1 MTVPE
6 TMRAVVLTGH
16 GGLDKLEYHE
26 DTGIVELHINGRANG
41 EELMEAATARI
52 AFGKERGVERYIINV
67 RHLEAPRSATT
78 AVFEIPTRL
87 YDEQGASR
95 SSTIAV
101 IAPIDAQS
109 MWAANFFEDTCVN
122 RGWRVETF
130 LDRDRAI
137 DWLLE
142 TLPR

>member
-1 MTVPE
+1 MPW
-6 TMRAVVLTGH
+6 
-16 GGLDKLEYHE
+16 KLEYHE
-26 DTGIVELHINGRANG
+26 QSQIVELHIDGRANG
-41 EELMEAATARI
+41 EELQEAAAARI
-52 AFGKERGVERYIINV
+52 AFGKEKGVERYIINV
-67 RHLEAPRSATT
+67 RHLEAPRSTTT
-78 AVFEIPTRL
+78 AMFEIPNRL
-87 YDEQGASR
+87 YEEEGLSR
-95 SSTIAV
+95 SSAIAV

-142 TLPR
+142 ATPR